1 MNKRQINSI
10 KKVIAHTRNAIAQGG
25 GYYMPSNPQTEALK
39 ALFARTYCALSKR
52 DFARF
57 ALYLMSIDSANL
69 NEVYAVCA
77 DEKQLAAVEKA
88 LSIVTAQ

>member
-10 KKVIAHTRNAIAQGG
+10 KKVIAHTRNAIAQGR

-39 ALFARTYCALSKR
+39 ALFAWTYCALGKR
-52 DFARF
+52 DLARF
-57 ALYLMSIDSANL
+57 AQYLMSIDSANL

-77 DEKQLAAVEKA
+77 DEKLLQAIEEA
-88 LSIVTAQ
+88 LSIATLV